1 MTRPRGSVPGEQA
14 ATLLAVLALEFP
26 TLPAVAYAL
35 RISKSSAY
43 ERLLNARDR
52 GLVDFEDGKRGTLH
66 ARYKPVEFGSRGR
79 GTDA

>member
-1 MTRPRGSVPGEQA
+1 MKRPRGSVPGEQA

-52 GLVDFEDGKRGTLH
+52 GLVDFEDGKRGTLR

-79 GTDA
+79 GE

>member
-1 MTRPRGSVPGEQA
+1 MRRPPGSVPGEQA
-14 ATLLAVLALEFP
+14 ATLLAVLALEHP

-66 ARYKPVEFGSRGR
+66 ARFRPVRFGRR
-79 GTDA
+79 DEP